1 MIIGHFLKNVL
12 TPDISRITGHTEEAC
27 DRYTKAYKKVRTL
40 YGSMNHNEISRT
52 LDMSESLVK
61 EYIAI
66 HEEFN
71 KKEEKVNDGSS

>member
-1 MIIGHFLKNVL
+1 MLERSAVKVARSVL
-12 TPDISRITGHTEEAC
+12 RRGCRSNSVLLFDIKS
-27 DRYTKAYKKVRTL
+27 YKKVRTL
-40 YGSMNHNEISRT
+40 YSSMNPNEISRT

-71 KKEEKVNDGSS
+71 NKEEKINDGSNQE